1 MLDSRSPP
9 PLVPNSKPGSQERLE
24 ERDQVRRSIGTLD
37 KLWLLPSSLY
47 LSGGKR
53 DAWCCKAPLRQCPP
67 RALVRSEPLTECAY
81 QKSSCDWEG
90 IHRCPSLQGTQ
101 VAPMGATDRPCP
113 KHQASST
120 ADIRRPALETPSRPG
135 FELWLCP
142 WRWHLLRRSIR
153 LLEGSHPH
161 PPRRP
166 LLYKGAK
173 VECTWVRSMVPGT
186 EQAPHM

>member
-1 MLDSRSPP
+1 M
-9 PLVPNSKPGSQERLE
+9 
-24 ERDQVRRSIGTLD
+24 
-37 KLWLLPSSLY
+37 
-47 LSGGKR
+47 
-53 DAWCCKAPLRQCPP
+53 PP

-161 PPRRP
+161 PRGGPSFTRVLRSSAHGCAAWCLAQSRHPTCDSFFSLGLHRP
-166 LLYKGAK
+166 VFSPAK
-173 VECTWVRSMVPGT
+173 HPSPAQV
-186 EQAPHM
+186 